1 MLRCTLVKMNAGRTV
16 GLTREI
22 QHHSSARKGG
32 TGSAH
37 SCIKLCPTEI
47 SLHVF
52 IITTTTTLGVP
63 QHPRTQE
70 TMWTW
75 VASQKPKGTMRIPL
89 SSSSPPHQ
97 KSVMMIS
104 KKIRLVLK
112 TFKMVRKPEMLM
124 QISCIAIKVASRF
137 LFNYFHSH

>member
-1 MLRCTLVKMNAGRTV
+1 MSCTDEEKG
-16 GLTREI
+16 EI

-37 SCIKLCPTEI
+37 SCIKLCATEI

-63 QHPRTQE
+63 QHLITQE
-70 TMWTW
+70 TMWAW
-75 VASQKPKGTMRIPL
+75 VASQNPKGTMRSPL

-112 TFKMVRKPEMLM
+112 TFKMVRKLM
-124 QISCIAIKVASRF
+124 ISEQNLSSQYFFRVLGKRGAS
-137 LFNYFHSH
+137 